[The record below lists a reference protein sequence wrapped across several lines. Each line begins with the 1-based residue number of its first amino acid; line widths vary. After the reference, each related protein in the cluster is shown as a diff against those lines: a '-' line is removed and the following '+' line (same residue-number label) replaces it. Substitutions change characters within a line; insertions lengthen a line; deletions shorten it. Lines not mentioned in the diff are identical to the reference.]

1 MIREIFF
8 PTNPST
14 SALLNAS
21 IFSNS
26 IRTLK
31 ISLFRSCN
39 RPKKIKKW
47 EFCTQ
52 NLEIQYDPIKIW
64 KEFDFISTKSK
75 AAKRPLSRLSP
86 TDGPDRTPVTDGK
99 SRPDR
104 NSRSLIR
111 SRDGTRKCK
120 LQQFKSRI
128 KLQKTCNFPPIRAAT
143 DPRSRNE
150 VAPIENQISWFTKRI
165 SGFVLWRIKKAAIP
179 RRKGNSQTKRFSWI
193 ETGDFQNPSSSGIDR
208 TEAPEWRNREE
219 GRRNEK
225 EKESDV

>member
-86 TDGPDRTPVTDGK
+86 TDGPHRTPVTDGK

-104 NSRSLIR
+104 NSRNLIR
-111 SRDGTRKCK
+111 SRDGTRKRK
-120 LQQFKSRI
+120 LQRFKSRV
-128 KLQKTCNFPPIRAAT
+128 KLQKTCNFPPDSSGNGSEISKRSGSNRESDFLIYQKDLQIRALA
-143 DPRSRNE
+143 D
-150 VAPIENQISWFTKRI
+150 Q
-165 SGFVLWRIKKAAIP
+165 
-179 RRKGNSQTKRFSWI
+179 KGSNS
-193 ETGDFQNPSSSGIDR
+193 
-208 TEAPEWRNREE
+208 
-219 GRRNEK
+219 K
-225 EKESDV
+225 EKR